1 MDWWHV
7 FWDEVNILF
16 SPLCILSYTI
26 IVCLNPPAL
35 SKSSLCPC
43 EHQTAANDEAKRT
56 LVFHNVIL
64 GCKSISDVPL
74 ELLII
79 VKKEL
84 EKRMEEAAKSINHN
98 LILC

>member
-1 MDWWHV
+1 MYFVIHDYR
-7 FWDEVNILF
+7 
-16 SPLCILSYTI
+16 LSES
-26 IVCLNPPAL
+26 PAL

-64 GCKSISDVPL
+64 GCKNISDVPL

-84 EKRMEEAAKSINHN
+84 EKRMEEAAQSINHN